1 MCDNCS
7 NGNNLAHVDITEETK
22 TIVKIIKEHHFSKG
36 FTYGMEKTVALIKTG
51 GGEIFKSMTKG
62 SIKEL
67 LEILIAK
74 NILVRNSKGNYFVI
88 CVGNKDITKMFPI
101 TARIKPD
108 IVVPIK
114 PKQSSYAKR
123 VHEIRTT
130 ISERLGIIPTIFIND
145 RVLMNICNSKP
156 KDVSQLWKVD
166 GISDEFIVKYGTE
179 FINEINIVSKNK
191 SSDNGSSGSKDITY
205 KHYKDGKTMNE
216 ISELTG
222 RKLRTIEDHMIYIF
236 ENYDDVVID
245 TDYFGLTEEFKS
257 EINDSV
263 KKV

>member
-1 MCDNCS
+1 
-7 NGNNLAHVDITEETK
+7 
-22 TIVKIIKEHHFSKG
+22 
-36 FTYGMEKTVALIKTG
+36 
-51 GGEIFKSMTKG
+51 
-62 SIKEL
+62 
-67 LEILIAK
+67 
-74 NILVRNSKGNYFVI
+74 
-88 CVGNKDITKMFPI
+88 
-101 TARIKPD
+101 
-108 IVVPIK
+108 
-114 PKQSSYAKR
+114 
-123 VHEIRTT
+123 
-130 ISERLGIIPTIFIND
+130 
-145 RVLMNICNSKP
+145 MNICNSKP

-191 SSDNGSSGSKDITY
+191 SSDKGSSGSKDITY

-257 EINDSV
+257 EINDAV
-263 KKV
+263 KKVGFNYLKPIKDLVNNNITYAQIKLCLLVSGLK